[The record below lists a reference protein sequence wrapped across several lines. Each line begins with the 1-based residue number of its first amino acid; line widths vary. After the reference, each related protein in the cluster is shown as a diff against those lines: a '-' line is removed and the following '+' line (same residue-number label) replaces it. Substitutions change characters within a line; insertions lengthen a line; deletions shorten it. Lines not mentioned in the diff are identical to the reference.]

1 MVKSILVV
9 DDEKD
14 ILSTIK
20 SLLTP
25 EGYNVITE
33 PDGRK
38 AVELTKKNKYNLILL
53 DVRMPF
59 SGEEVLKL
67 MRKEAIGN
75 PKIVFC
81 TVMSRP
87 DVNLSGSNGFIQK
100 PLDPKRF
107 IADVKKYV

>member
-1 MVKSILVV
+1 MVKKILVV

-14 ILSTIK
+14 ILLTIK
-20 SLLTP
+20 SLLIS
-25 EGYNVITE
+25 EGYEVTIE
-33 PDGRK
+33 QDGRR
-38 AVELTKKNKYNLILL
+38 AVELVKEKKYNLILL
-53 DVRMPF
+53 DIRMPL
-59 SGEEVLKL
+59 SGEEVLKM

-87 DVNLSGSNGFIQK
+87 DVDLAGSNGFIQK

-107 IADVKKYV
+107 IADVRKYL